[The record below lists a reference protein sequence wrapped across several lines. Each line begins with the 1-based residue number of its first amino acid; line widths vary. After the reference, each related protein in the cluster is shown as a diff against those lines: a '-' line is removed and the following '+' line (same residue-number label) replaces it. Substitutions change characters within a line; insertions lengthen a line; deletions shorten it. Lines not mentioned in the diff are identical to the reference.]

1 MASLHPSAPA
11 PFVSVPSAT
20 PPLDRCAYPILE
32 RRMGPVGEHPLVYL
46 DSAATALVSRS
57 VTDAYA
63 DFLHTSCANIH
74 RGAHRLA
81 EEATDAFECAREHV
95 ARFFGVGDAAR
106 VVLTHG
112 ATESLNLAARG
123 WAEGHLR
130 RGDVIAVAED
140 GHHSNLVPWLSAAER
155 AGAEVAWIPLG
166 VDGVLDYGVW
176 SSIAERRPRLVA
188 LSSQSNVLGFR
199 QPALDRIMHDA
210 RAAGAA
216 VVLDGAQSAA
226 CDPVAF
232 DRCDADF
239 YVCSAHKMGGPT
251 GVGALLCSPRVFDE
265 MEPMLLGGGMAAAVG
280 RDGWRPLAG
289 TAALEA
295 GTPPIAAAVAW
306 SVALDALEE
315 AGIERIAAHI
325 GRLAQRA
332 RRGLAALPG
341 VSVLGG
347 GAPEPFRA
355 LVSFT
360 VKGMHPHDAGQ
371 VLDAAGIMVR
381 AGHHCA
387 KPVHAALGV
396 RASVRASFA
405 GYSTEDEVDV
415 LVEALARAI
424 DEGRTNEKGGR
435 P

>member
-1 MASLHPSAPA
+1 MVDT
-11 PFVSVPSAT
+11 PF
-20 PPLDRCAYPILE
+20 DRGLYPILE
-32 RRMGPVGEHPLVYL
+32 RKVGRNDDSSLVYL
-46 DSAATALVSRS
+46 DSAATALVSS
-57 VTDAYA
+57 TVTDAHSS
-63 DFLHTSCANIH
+63 FMHTSCANIH
-74 RGAHRLA
+74 RGAYRLA

-123 WAEGHLR
+123 WAEGHLQ

-140 GHHSNLVPWLSAAER
+140 GHHSNLVPWLAAAER
-155 AGAEVAWIPLG
+155 AGAEVAWIPLSA
-166 VDGVLDYGVW
+166 DGVLDYGVW
-176 SSIAERRPRLVA
+176 SSIAELRPRLVA

-199 QPALDRIMHDA
+199 QPALDCIMGDA
-210 RAAGAA
+210 RTAGAA

-232 DRCDADF
+232 DRCGADF
-239 YVCSAHKMGGPT
+239 YACSAHKMGGPT

-265 MEPMLLGGGMAAAVG
+265 MEPMLLGGGMAASVG
-280 RDGWRPLAG
+280 RNGWRPLAG

-306 SVALDALEE
+306 SAALDELEA
-315 AGIERIAAHI
+315 AGTARIAAHI

-332 RRGLAALPG
+332 RGGLAALPG

-347 GAPEPFRA
+347 GVSAPFRS

-360 VKGMHPHDAGQ
+360 VEGVHPHDVGQ
-371 VLDAAGIMVR
+371 SLDAAGIMVR

-405 GYSTEDEVDV
+405 GYSTEAEVDA
-415 LVEALARAI
+415 LVEALARTI
-424 DEGRTNEKGGR
+424 DGERANERGGLL
-435 P
+435 

>member
-1 MASLHPSAPA
+1 MASLPSSAPVSTA
-11 PFVSVPSAT
+11 PVAPGT
-20 PPLDRCAYPILE
+20 PPLDRGAYPILQ
-32 RRMGPVGEHPLVYL
+32 RRMGSAGDCPLVYL

-81 EEATDAFECAREHV
+81 EEATDAFECARESV

-130 RGDVIAVAED
+130 RGDVVAVAED
-140 GHHSNLVPWLSAAER
+140 SHHSNLVPWLSAAER
-155 AGAEVAWIPLG
+155 AGAEVAWIPLNA
-166 VDGVLDYGVW
+166 DGVLDYGVW
-176 SSIAERRPRLVA
+176 SSIAECRPRLVA

-210 RAAGAA
+210 RRAGAA

-226 CDPVAF
+226 CDPIAF
-232 DRCDADF
+232 DRSDADF
-239 YVCSAHKMGGPT
+239 YACSAHKMGGVT
-251 GVGALLCSPRVFDE
+251 GVGTLLCSSRVFEE
-265 MEPMLLGGGMAAAVG
+265 MEPMLLGGGMAASVG
-280 RDGWRPLAG
+280 RDGWSPLEG
-289 TAALEA
+289 TAAFEA
-295 GTPPIAAAVAW
+295 GTPPIAAVVAW
-306 SVALDALEE
+306 SAALDELEA
-315 AGIERIAAHI
+315 AGPARIAAHI
-325 GRLAQRA
+325 GCLAQRA
-332 RRGLAALPG
+332 RRGLSALPG

-347 GAPEPFRA
+347 GAPEPFRS

-360 VKGMHPHDAGQ
+360 VKGLHPHDVGQ
-371 VLDAAGIMVR
+371 ALDAAGIMVR

-405 GYSTEDEVDV
+405 GYSIEAEADA
-415 LVEALARAI
+415 LVEALGRAI
-424 DEGRTNEKGGR
+424 DEKSVNEKGGR
-435 P
+435 S